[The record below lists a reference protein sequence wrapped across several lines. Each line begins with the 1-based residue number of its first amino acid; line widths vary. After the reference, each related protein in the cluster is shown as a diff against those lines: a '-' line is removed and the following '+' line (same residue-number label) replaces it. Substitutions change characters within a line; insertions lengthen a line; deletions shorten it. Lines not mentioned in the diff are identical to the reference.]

1 MKSNSVGIIL
11 AAGKGTRIDSK
22 KINKAAYPF
31 LGKPMIVYAVELL
44 EGICDET
51 VVVVGAFAHSVRSA
65 LKGKDVIYAY
75 QKQQLGT
82 GHALK
87 VGFEVV
93 VPYSPKD
100 VLVGY
105 GDHMMFYKKE
115 TIKSF
120 IAAHKR
126 AGAAVSLIVTNYD
139 KPNELAWGRIIRG
152 KDGSIIDIV
161 EQKDADEKQK
171 QIQELNAGFYCFD
184 YRFLIKNIAKL
195 KRSPITCEYYLTD
208 MIKIAIEQGEKAISF
223 PVPFNQVG
231 LGVNR
236 YEELIKSQ
244 QLYSQTH

>member
-1 MKSNSVGIIL
+1 M

-31 LGKPMIVYAVELL
+31 LGQPMILYAVELL
-44 EGICDET
+44 EEICDKT
-51 VVVVGAFAHSVRSA
+51 IVVVGALAQSVKEA

-87 VGFEVV
+87 AGFEVAI
-93 VPYSPKD
+93 PYSPTI
-100 VLVGY
+100 VLAGY

-115 TIKSF
+115 TIKSL
-120 IAAHKR
+120 IAAHKE
-126 AGAAVSLIVTNYD
+126 AKAAVSLIVTDYKEPD
-139 KPNELAWGRIIRG
+139 KLAMGRIIRG
-152 KDGSIIDIV
+152 KDKLIIDII
-161 EQKDADEKQK
+161 EQKDANEKQR

-184 YRFLIKNIAKL
+184 FQFLLKNIDKL
-195 KRSPITCEYYLTD
+195 KKSEKTHEYYLTD
-208 MIKIAIEQGEKAISF
+208 MVKIAIGQGGRVIGF
-223 PVPFNQVG
+223 PVPFAQVG

-244 QLYSQTH
+244 KLYLQTH